1 MQAGLPERANGVIHQ
16 KSGAQPIHVL
26 WQGGPKALADVC
38 VSPVEPDNCL
48 ELTDDGVL
56 LIRAIVVRLLCLCH
70 NRPHVRHDEFEQG
83 PDDGDR
89 DCVHE
94 SMEVHG
100 CRVRVAP
107 EREHATLCDANCF
120 FWVSSDTTSWRK

>member
-1 MQAGLPERANGVIHQ
+1 MQAGLPERANGVIRQ
-16 KSGAQPIHVL
+16 KSGAQPIHGL

-38 VSPVEPDNCL
+38 VSPVEPDNRL

-56 LIRAIVVRLLCLCH
+56 LIRAIVMRLLCLCD
-70 NRPHVRHDEFEQG
+70 NRPHVPHDELEQG

-100 CRVRVAP
+100 CRVRVAA
-107 EREHATLCDANCF
+107 EREQATLCDATCLL
-120 FWVSSDTTSWRK
+120 VSSDTTSWQK